1 MFKWGRKKFDRISER
16 WPKQENGDLVPPVLF
31 QHIQGSELDVEMTV
45 NLLEAFGIPALR
57 KASCDGTLGEVLLGA
72 SGFGVDIFVPENM
85 LEDAQNV
92 ASADIVEEDAE

>member
-1 MFKWGRKKFDRISER
+1 MFKWGRKKFDRISDR
-16 WPKQENGDLVPPVLF
+16 WPKQENGESVPPVLF

-45 NLLEAFGIPALR
+45 NLLEAYGIPALR
-57 KASCDGTLGEVLLGA
+57 KASGDGTLGEVLLGA

-92 ASADIVEEDAE
+92 VSADIVEENAE

>member
-1 MFKWGRKKFDRISER
+1 MFKWGRKKFDRISDR
-16 WPKQENGDLVPPVLF
+16 WPKQENGESVPPVLF

-45 NLLEAFGIPALR
+45 NLLEAYGIPALR
-57 KASCDGTLGEVLLGA
+57 KASGDGTLGEVLLGA

-92 ASADIVEEDAE
+92 VSADIVEEDDE

>member
-16 WPKQENGDLVPPVLF
+16 WPKQENGESVPPVLF

-45 NLLEAFGIPALR
+45 NLLEAYGIPVLR
-57 KASCDGTLGEVLLGA
+57 KASGDGTLGEVLLGA

-92 ASADIVEEDAE
+92 VSADIVEEDDE

>member
-16 WPKQENGDLVPPVLF
+16 WPKQENGESVPPVLF
-31 QHIQGSELDVEMTV
+31 QHIQGAEIDVEMTV
-45 NLLEAFGIPALR
+45 NLLEAYGIPVLR
-57 KASCDGTLGEVLLGA
+57 KASGDGTLGEVLLGA

-92 ASADIVEEDAE
+92 VSADIVEEDDE